1 MHSSF
6 PTSLLLLCCALTVS
20 PTVKAQPAL
29 DAPNQSVAPE
39 NHTLTDT
46 TSQHLLPNALFPLT
60 QKGVSQKQWLWG
72 VGHSN
77 VLDTYLSPLEY
88 TGPHFTLLHQSE
100 RKARWG
106 RGSVTT
112 HSLYA
117 AHAAYLHSPTDD
129 GKAWDGE
136 FSAAGGWLY
145 NWQVHPRWRLAVG
158 GWVEVSGGFTYNTRN
173 GNNPAQGRL
182 GLSLNPSLLVAYR
195 FPFFRKTATARLQA
209 DAQLLGV
216 QFSPSYGQSYYEIF
230 SLGHTSGIIHFTQPG
245 NCPTTRLQALVTLPV
260 WGAKLTLGY
269 LADIRQSQLGGLKR
283 HAWRN
288 TFVLGY
294 TRTLKIFR

>member
-136 FSAAGGWLY
+136 FSAAGG
-145 NWQVHPRWRLAVG
+145 
-158 GWVEVSGGFTYNTRN
+158 
-173 GNNPAQGRL
+173 
-182 GLSLNPSLLVAYR
+182 
-195 FPFFRKTATARLQA
+195 
-209 DAQLLGV
+209 
-216 QFSPSYGQSYYEIF
+216 
-230 SLGHTSGIIHFTQPG
+230 
-245 NCPTTRLQALVTLPV
+245 
-260 WGAKLTLGY
+260 
-269 LADIRQSQLGGLKR
+269 
-283 HAWRN
+283 
-288 TFVLGY
+288 
-294 TRTLKIFR
+294 